1 VVAVM
6 TGPWT
11 DDDALLESLRAAAG
25 GERDLVERSA
35 AAGRAAFAWRSIDDE
50 LAELAIDLVVDP
62 DPGAGAA
69 QDGRAA
75 IRELIFAFRGTTVFV
90 QVGWDSLHGRVVP
103 PCRGEVEVHA
113 QGGGPEWRAE
123 VDRKG
128 FFAIA
133 PLPRSAFR
141 LRWRLDGRGTAV
153 TDRLTL

>member
-1 VVAVM
+1 MV
-6 TGPWT
+6 TGGWT
-11 DDDALLESLRAAAG
+11 DDDALLESLRAAVG
-25 GERDLVERSA
+25 GQGDVVERSA

-62 DPGAGAA
+62 DPIVGAG

-75 IRELIFAFRGTTVFV
+75 IRELIFAFCGTTVFV

-103 PCRGEVEVHA
+103 PCAGEVEVHV

-123 VDRKG
+123 VDPTG
-128 FFAIA
+128 CFAIT

-141 LRWRLDGRGTAV
+141 LRWRLDGRGSAV

>member
-1 VVAVM
+1 MV
-6 TGPWT
+6 TGGWT
-11 DDDALLESLRAAAG
+11 DDDALLESLRAAVG
-25 GERDLVERSA
+25 GQHDVVERSA

-62 DPGAGAA
+62 DPVAGAT

-90 QVGWDSLHGRVVP
+90 QVGWDSLDGRVVP
-103 PCRGEVEVHA
+103 PCVGEVEVHV
-113 QGGGPEWRAE
+113 QCGGPEWRAE
-123 VDRKG
+123 VDRTG
-128 FFAIA
+128 RFVIA

>member
-1 VVAVM
+1 M
-6 TGPWT
+6 TCRWT
-11 DDDALLESLRAAAG
+11 DDDALLDSLRAAVG
-25 GERDLVERSA
+25 GQRDLVERSA

-50 LAELAIDLVVDP
+50 LAELAIDLVVDT
-62 DPGAGAA
+62 DPVAGAA
-69 QDGRAA
+69 QEGRAA

-103 PCRGEVEVHA
+103 PCRGEVEVRV
-113 QGGGPEWRAE
+113 QGGPSWQTE

-128 FFAIA
+128 CFSIA